1 MASALTLE
9 SGLGQMGREMLE
21 GEGEGTKTNGGGRR
35 KLTGG
40 PTLGLPP
47 EPSGVVAERRTAG
60 YDGSLAITLHCGLSW
75 LLFQPWSPQ

>member
-1 MASALTLE
+1 
-9 SGLGQMGREMLE
+9 MLA
-21 GEGEGTKTNGGGRR
+21 GEGEGTKKNGGGRW

-47 EPSGVVAERRTAG
+47 VPSWVVAERSTAG
-60 YDGSLAITLHCGLSW
+60 YEASFAMTLHCGLSW